1 MRVWH
6 SQRLGSSGGLFD
18 PGIFLL
24 LRRTGNAG
32 VCVNP
37 SEDIMSKFKQ
47 FYTARYGAFPTVMDF
62 DGLMRMSDCMAEFA
76 DECAR
81 VAESRLVRLHRA
93 EKRLARATKIKAVS
107 MRSLDE
113 LRDEF
118 VKPEPTGFDRLPA
131 FKFMNG
137 GGKI

>member
-1 MRVWH
+1 
-6 SQRLGSSGGLFD
+6 
-18 PGIFLL
+18 
-24 LRRTGNAG
+24 
-32 VCVNP
+32 
-37 SEDIMSKFKQ
+37 MSKFRA
-47 FYTARYGAFPTVMDF
+47 FYQSRYGVEYPGEISGESAFDMM
-62 DGLMRMSDCMAEFA
+62 MRIAEAMEVWA

-118 VKPEPTGFDRLPA
+118 VKPIPVHMVAR
-131 FKFMNG
+131 
-137 GGKI
+137 